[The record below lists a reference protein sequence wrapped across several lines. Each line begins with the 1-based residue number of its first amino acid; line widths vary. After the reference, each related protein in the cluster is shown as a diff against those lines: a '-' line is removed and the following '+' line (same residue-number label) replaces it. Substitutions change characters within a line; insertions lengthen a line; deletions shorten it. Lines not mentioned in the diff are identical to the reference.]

1 MGVQSES
8 WLKWA
13 LSAEYVDL
21 DIPVEMR
28 QTCQRCGNRLF
39 PGIWELQC
47 DYCGYRAEYIIP
59 VIPEPTW
66 TDEHIP
72 GRYGQRR

>member
-1 MGVQSES
+1 MRVQDEN

-13 LSAEYVDL
+13 LSTFPVDL
-21 DIPVEMR
+21 DNMTEMR
-28 QTCQRCGNRLF
+28 QTCQRCGKRLF

-47 DYCGYRAEYIIP
+47 DFCGYRAEYVIP

-72 GRYGQRR
+72 GRYGNKR